1 MSYNKLKY
9 TEWKF
14 KNDNSKNHIFY
25 NIIQKSTKYVINNC
39 KTQSF
44 QNVKTF
50 IKLEQW
56 FLIWL
61 IWV

>member
-25 NIIQKSTKYVINNC
+25 NIIQKSTNYVINNC
-39 KTQSF
+39 KTQ
-44 QNVKTF
+44 
-50 IKLEQW
+50 
-56 FLIWL
+56 
-61 IWV
+61 